1 MMALTKVFFVI
12 FYVVHWTACLFF
24 YMGDIE
30 YYLGNPTW
38 VRTFGIYELEPF
50 D

>member
-1 MMALTKVFFVI
+1 MALLKVFLVI

-24 YMGDIE
+24 YIGEIE
-30 YYLGNPTW
+30 SFLGQPTW
-38 VRTFGIYELEPF
+38 VTNFNIFELEPF

>member
-1 MMALTKVFFVI
+1 MALLKVFLVI

-38 VRTFGIYELEPF
+38 VQSFGIYELQPF